1 MPVSEA
7 QKKSA
12 AKWDAKN
19 LDRLSLALPAGSRDA
34 IKAHAAQ
41 HGESVNAF
49 IGRAIREQ
57 MQRDN
62 GQQINAQPVP
72 EED

>member
-19 LDRLSLALPAGSRDA
+19 LDRLSLALPAGSREE

-41 HGESVNAF
+41 RGESVNAF

-57 MQRDN
+57 MRRDN
-62 GQQINAQPVP
+62 AAG
-72 EED
+72 ED

>member
-12 AKWDAKN
+12 AKWDTKN
-19 LDRLSLALPAGSRDA
+19 LDRLSLALPAGSREE

-41 HGESVNAF
+41 RGESVNAF

-57 MQRDN
+57 IQRDN
-62 GQQINAQPVP
+62 AAG
-72 EED
+72 ED

>member
-19 LDRLSLALPAGSRDA
+19 LDRLSLALPAGSREE

-41 HGESVNAF
+41 RGESVNAF

-57 MQRDN
+57 IQRDN
-62 GQQINAQPVP
+62 AAG
-72 EED
+72 ED

>member
-1 MPVSEA
+1 MPISEA
-7 QKKSA
+7 KKRNN
-12 AKWDAKN
+12 AKWDAAN

-41 HGESVNAF
+41 RGESVNAF

-62 GQQINAQPVP
+62 TQPD
-72 EED
+72 ED

>member
-34 IKAHAAQ
+34 IKAHAAGR
-41 HGESVNAF
+41 GESVNAF

-57 MQRDN
+57 IQRDN
-62 GQQINAQPVP
+62 AAG
-72 EED
+72 ED

>member
-12 AKWDAKN
+12 AKWDAAN
-19 LDRLSLALPAGSRDA
+19 LDRLSLALPAGSRDE

-41 HGESVNAF
+41 RGESVNAF

-57 MQRDN
+57 MRRDN
-62 GQQINAQPVP
+62 AAGDA
-72 EED
+72 

>member
-19 LDRLSLALPAGSRDA
+19 LDRLSLALPAGSREE

-41 HGESVNAF
+41 RGESVNAF

-57 MQRDN
+57 IQRDN
-62 GQQINAQPVP
+62 AAGEV
-72 EED
+72 